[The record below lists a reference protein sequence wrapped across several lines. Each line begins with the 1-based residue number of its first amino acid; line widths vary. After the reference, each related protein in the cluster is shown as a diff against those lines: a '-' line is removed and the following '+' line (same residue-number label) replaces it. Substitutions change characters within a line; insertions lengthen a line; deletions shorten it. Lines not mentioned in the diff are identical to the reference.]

1 VRFLLAHDSEDSE
14 GMVQLFYVK
23 RERDG
28 VEWTKDDKAAWDFGT
43 RNTAES
49 IRERDR
55 YLKHCSIV
63 ERR

>member
-1 VRFLLAHDSEDSE
+1 MRFLLADSPDE
-14 GMVQLFYVK
+14 GEEGAALYYAK

-28 VEWTKDDKAAWDFGT
+28 VVWTKDDKAAWDFGT